1 MVLRFNAEIVSLVAC
16 LEFED
21 HSQLRSIWLILG
33 SRDDLHL
40 RDKTRREIS
49 IPRVVACKK
58 GSITQFGCGV
68 VSLVNVVD
76 PGSRP
81 STRAT
86 HTIAVG
92 FRLDIGSFRET
103 RCARYQFG
111 HIFGREHE

>member
-76 PGSRP
+76 PGSRIP
-81 STRAT
+81 PLHTRNPHHSRRVSAEYR
-86 HTIAVG
+86 
-92 FRLDIGSFRET
+92 FLP
-103 RCARYQFG
+103 
-111 HIFGREHE
+111 